1 MIESPASRWSSA
13 FLGEL
18 VALGVTDFV
27 ISPGARSQSLALAAL
42 EWEKVSQGSIALHVV
57 IDERSAGFRAL
68 GLGMESGRPAVCIA
82 TSGSA
87 PTHFYPAIVEAQ
99 HAGVALIVISA
110 DRPAEL
116 QGVGANQTMDQSELF
131 GTAAKT
137 WNVVAPGGE
146 DEADPSALARELVA
160 GALAGL
166 PVHLNVAFREP
177 LSSLGDA
184 PHQLPELH
192 PPSADP
198 REGIAL
204 TLEPAP
210 GTIVIAGHGAG
221 ADAEDLA
228 VSLGAPLIAEVVSG
242 ARFGPHLVLSYRQV
256 LDLRALPTDITR
268 VIAVGRPTLSRQVWS
283 LLSDPTRE
291 HIVLSRRESEPAN
304 PSRTAHVVGSIVV
317 SRAPT
322 AEEKTQWVKPW
333 VMAGRIAHQAALDAL
348 LPAPPDLALLESN
361 DPATRSAFATQEMGV
376 LRRAVTRGEL
386 SLALWEAT
394 WPHDRLVF
402 GASRMVREADTI
414 VGSKNITVFANRGL
428 SGIDGTIST
437 ARGIAHHA
445 ATNGA
450 AGITRVLL
458 GDLAL
463 LHDAGSLLLE
473 PGAHSPARVHLFVAN
488 DGGGTIFDG
497 LEVSQSA
504 SAADRDRVLYTPHEV
519 DLEALAKAY
528 GWAYQRVSTM
538 GELTDAL
545 GRAEPALFVD
555 VGLER

>member
-18 VALGVTDFV
+18 VALGITDFV
-27 ISPGARSQSLALAAL
+27 ISPGARSQSLALAAV
-42 EWEKVSQGSIALHVV
+42 EWEKISQGAITLHVV

-68 GLGMESGRPAVCIA
+68 GLGMESGRPAVCIS

-87 PTHFYPAIVEAQ
+87 PTHFYPAIVEAK
-99 HAGVALIVISA
+99 HAGVPLIAISA

-116 QGVGANQTMDQSELF
+116 QGVGANQTMDQSALF

-137 WNVVAPGGE
+137 WNVVAPGSE
-146 DEADPSALARELVA
+146 DEADPSALAHQLVA
-160 GALAGL
+160 GALAGA

-177 LSSLGDA
+177 LSSPGYA
-184 PHQLPELH
+184 PHELPERH
-192 PPSADP
+192 PLSADP
-198 REGIAL
+198 REGVAL

-210 GTIVIAGHGAG
+210 GTIVIAGHRAGAG
-221 ADAEDLA
+221 AEEIA
-228 VSLGAPLIAEVVSG
+228 VSLGAPLLAEVVSG

-256 LDLRALPTDITR
+256 LDSRVLPTDITR
-268 VIAVGRPTLSRQVWS
+268 VITLGRPTLSRQVWS
-283 LLSDPTRE
+283 LLRDPTKE
-291 HIVLSRRESEPAN
+291 HIALSWGESEPAN
-304 PSRTAHVVGSIVV
+304 PSHTAHIVASIVA
-317 SRAPT
+317 SRPPT

-333 VMAGRIAHQAALDAL
+333 VMAGRLLHQAALDAL
-348 LPAPPDLALLESN
+348 LPTPPDLAALESN
-361 DPATRSAFATQEMGV
+361 DPATRSAFATQEMRV

-402 GASRMVREADTI
+402 GASRMIREADTI

-437 ARGIAHHA
+437 ARGIAHQA
-445 ATNGA
+445 ATSGA
-450 AGITRVLL
+450 SGITRVLL

-473 PGAHSPARVHLFVAN
+473 PGAQSPARVHLFVAN
-488 DGGGTIFDG
+488 DGGGTIFDA
-497 LEVSQSA
+497 LEVSQSV
-504 SAADRDRVLYTPHEV
+504 SEADRDRVLYTPHEV
-519 DLEALAKAY
+519 DLEALASAY
-528 GWAYQRVSTM
+528 GWTYLRVSTM

-545 GRAEPALFVD
+545 GRVEPALLVD